1 MKHFIITLINI
12 FSINNVS
19 IHYNNL
25 IITLRLIIIDYQI

>member
-1 MKHFIITLINI
+1 MKHYILTLINI

-19 IHYNNL
+19 IRFNNL